1 MLCTLI
7 DNDIRYH
14 VDSRGAAVS
23 FCQVR
28 RPVGEE
34 LRLVL
39 RTFSSISL
47 RWDVLVKCE
56 KFASVVCVAVRNKP
70 KIRKN
75 NWDSKVFFCFHQAR
89 KSKQR
94 GKKLRP
100 IHILQMGD
108 RRHITAKI
116 FFLHENRFHARLHPQ
131 FTCMIFI
138 YSQLFLHHFTGVFG
152 TNIMNISQLA
162 WLLSWWS
169 VGQAW
174 IFFFLRP
181 YFHYY
186 SNSVHY
192 CEDRRN
198 QSSGKCTDSPTNQF
212 SNTFMINLF

>member
-1 MLCTLI
+1 MIKNKPEKTKRLRSPPWCNQDQIIISRQWLSVLCTLI
-7 DNDIRYH
+7 DNDIRYY

-28 RPVGEE
+28 RPVGEK
-34 LRLVL
+34 LLLVL

-47 RWDVLVKCE
+47 RWEVLVKCE

-70 KIRKN
+70 NIRKN

-116 FFLHENRFHARLHPQ
+116 FFLHENRSSHVWFSYIHSY
-131 FTCMIFI
+131 FFI
-138 YSQLFLHHFTGVFG
+138 TSRVYLEQT
-152 TNIMNISQLA
+152 
-162 WLLSWWS
+162 
-169 VGQAW
+169 
-174 IFFFLRP
+174 
-181 YFHYY
+181 
-186 SNSVHY
+186 
-192 CEDRRN
+192 
-198 QSSGKCTDSPTNQF
+198 
-212 SNTFMINLF
+212 

>member
-94 GKKLRP
+94 GKKIAAHTHSTDGRSAAHYCEDLFPSRRSLSFTTSSAVHMYDFHIFTV
-100 IHILQMGD
+100 IHI
-108 RRHITAKI
+108 
-116 FFLHENRFHARLHPQ
+116 
-131 FTCMIFI
+131 
-138 YSQLFLHHFTGVFG
+138 FTGVFG

-162 WLLSWWS
+162 WLLS
-169 VGQAW
+169 
-174 IFFFLRP
+174 
-181 YFHYY
+181 
-186 SNSVHY
+186 
-192 CEDRRN
+192 
-198 QSSGKCTDSPTNQF
+198 
-212 SNTFMINLF
+212 